1 MQTQNNY
8 SQKSEHELL
17 NEKIRLDEEYKN
29 LQEKREA
36 RTNEQSKEAKPS
48 IITLDSPLDS
58 DKRAPWVSIK
68 GR

>member
-36 RTNEQSKEAKPS
+36 RTNEQSKEAKQRS
-48 IITLDSPLDS
+48 
-58 DKRAPWVSIK
+58 
-68 GR
+68 